1 MGDNQTIQ
9 QSNALSEDDQVQRTQ
24 RITIRISPEE
34 IEVIDAKRKL
44 VHERTIS
51 SYIRRMAVFGKIYF
65 VDNEKIK
72 KVNQS
77 LSGIRGSLNQ
87 IAKRL
92 NSTDRIYQD
101 DLKEIARMR
110 EAIDRVQAE
119 VAELKSMVS
128 AW

>member
-1 MGDNQTIQ
+1 M
-9 QSNALSEDDQVQRTQ
+9 
-24 RITIRISPEE
+24 
-34 IEVIDAKRKL
+34 
-44 VHERTIS
+44 
-51 SYIRRMAVFGKIYF
+51 
-65 VDNEKIK
+65 DNEKIK